1 MWQRE
6 DKQLELQAARDAEP
20 IKQLKVERMMWLEQ
34 QEKVTTMQSGQ
45 CTGGTG
51 EKKKKSH
58 TKPRAGEARN
68 KTGSHPAP
76 AVKLRTAATS

>member
-51 EKKKKSH
+51 EKKKNH
-58 TKPRAGEARN
+58 TQNQEQGKPEI
-68 KTGSHPAP
+68 KQ
-76 AVKLRTAATS
+76 AATQLQQSS

>member
-51 EKKKKSH
+51 EKKKITHKTKS
-58 TKPRAGEARN
+58 R
-68 KTGSHPAP
+68 GSQ
-76 AVKLRTAATS
+76 K